1 MPKKR
6 KSKNAMRDTKKAKT
20 VPCDD
25 KRTEKEKKEGEKFV
39 KKIRETR
46 KKAEGKPVPLF
57 PDARL
62 RDGCDFSL
70 LDIPEGIDFSD
81 FDLDFYR
88 ELVRV
93 LFDQPYT
100 CGNYRAYYARKG
112 TNLNRTSI
120 RSLTQ
125 ISIRKTLKHLAPNR
139 IDGKR
144 ICC

>member
-1 MPKKR
+1 MAR
-6 KSKNAMRDTKKAKT
+6 TQTKSRSVESRELESREA
-20 VPCDD
+20 
-25 KRTEKEKKEGEKFV
+25 EFEYKE
-39 KKIRETR
+39 
-46 KKAEGKPVPLF
+46 P
-57 PDARL
+57 
-62 RDGCDFSL
+62 SL

-112 TNLNRTSI
+112 TDLNRTSI